1 MHIADIEYDRTTAVS
16 FTSCPTSGPI
26 RIRLSA
32 LSSIDKRRRLLSPL
46 DGCSPAFV
54 AGRHACCCGG
64 GGGGRSFAPWSR
76 SVARRPAV
84 HPITGLNWLR
94 LVDGQGGPTN
104 TLRRLSVRP
113 SSRLTRAKP
122 QYFAAKWR
130 EERSRTSHYITSHFN
145 TTSPS
150 PTHET
155 TSIMTAMAM
164 VVTII
169 VRLLASHV

>member
-1 MHIADIEYDRTTAVS
+1 MIVPQQYHLLLVQLPAPFEFDSRHYPAS
-16 FTSCPTSGPI
+16 TSG
-26 RIRLSA
+26 
-32 LSSIDKRRRLLSPL
+32 DDFSPP
-46 DGCSPAFV
+46 ST
-54 AGRHACCCGG
+54 
-64 GGGGRSFAPWSR
+64 
-76 SVARRPAV
+76 VARRPSSPAGMHAAAAAAAEGGASRHGHGPSPV
-84 HPITGLNWLR
+84 AR
-94 LVDGQGGPTN
+94 RSRGPTN
-104 TLRRLSVRP
+104 TLRRLSVRL